1 MAGVKSVPKK
11 RFAVGAEVRVIMPG
25 VTGIVVKFDHEPT
38 VLGEYWHTVKTESG
52 ERREPGSNIELIPEA
67 LTNPKPEV
75 PNNVSAYDDALAHQ
89 ILSALLETF
98 PNKLSS
104 TELKSRSAFVHVPQ
118 EQWLLVLDTLLKLR
132 LIDGTALRGSS
143 LEDVANLEITS
154 RGRETVAAIPV
165 GGRQMDAQQHSNPKS
180 KILVT
185 LGGEY
190 FEIEYIGV
198 GHSGGRDGVL
208 YLFKL
213 RDLLKDRGERNV
225 SLFRSGTDRVF
236 IEDYDARIETVR
248 LNFLR
253 RAFDSGAF
261 SFETPVEPDQ
271 YHELRLTT
279 ADFQPQKKA
288 DDEAI
293 RRFIKFGAYCLGF
306 RYRPNNHPNLFV
318 DFDCPEDLDY
328 LGVKSEDIGRN
339 VWFLTQK
346 GYLRSSSAATLA
358 NTLRCTPTSQL
369 IDEIELGAVESPQLL
384 GGSVT
389 QNIHFH
395 GHNARINVNSTDNS
409 VNVASVSNDKTFV
422 QMREAA
428 QSISDQSERAK
439 ILSRLDDLQRARG
452 SSGFLSAYQGFISS
466 IANYM
471 SIFGPF
477 IPALTKMLSGS

>member
-1 MAGVKSVPKK
+1 MKPSISHVIALTRRGDAAYIYFMAGVKSIRKK

-25 VTGIVVKFDHEPT
+25 VTGIVVQFDHEPT

-52 ERREPGSNIELIPEA
+52 ERREPGSNLELIPEA
-67 LTNPKPEV
+67 LTNPTPKV

-104 TELKSRSAFVHVPQ
+104 TELKSRSAFVNVPQ
-118 EQWLLVLDTLLKLR
+118 GQWLLVLDALLKLR

-143 LEDVANLEITS
+143 LEDVANVEITS

-165 GGRQMDAQQHSNPKS
+165 GGRQKDAQQRSNPTS

-185 LGGEY
+185 LGGEC
-190 FEIEYIGV
+190 FEIEYVGV

-225 SLFRSGTDRVF
+225 SLFRSGTDRVL
-236 IEDYDARIETVR
+236 IEDYDARIEAVR
-248 LNFLR
+248 SNSLR

-261 SFETPVEPDQ
+261 NFETPVEPDR
-271 YHELRLTT
+271 YHELRLTA

-288 DDEAI
+288 DDETI

-306 RYRPNNHPNLFV
+306 RHRPNNHPNLYV
-318 DFDCPEDLDY
+318 DFDCTEDL
-328 LGVKSEDIGRN
+328 E
-339 VWFLTQK
+339 F
-346 GYLRSSSAATLA
+346 
-358 NTLRCTPTSQL
+358 RCAPTSKL
-369 IDEIELGAVESPQLL
+369 IDEIEQGVADSPQPT
-384 GGSVT
+384 GGSLT

-395 GHNARINVNSTDNS
+395 GHNARLNVNSTDKS
-409 VNVASVSNDKTFV
+409 VNVASVSNDKTFI
-422 QMREAA
+422 QMREVA
-428 QSISDQSERAK
+428 QSIQDEAEREK
-439 ILSRLDDLQRARG
+439 ILARIAELESTKG
-452 SSGFLSAYQGFISS
+452 SSGFLSSYQSFISS
-466 IANYM
+466 VADYM

-477 IPALTKMLSGS
+477 IPALTQMLSWR